1 MRSMFKALLGALGAA
16 GLRVSDGP
24 GCVVVGQRRP
34 GAINVAQQAGVLVK
48 LTLKQPLAAP
58 PASFSVASPARIAFD
73 FPRRPNR
80 HRADACQTLS
90 MRVNMRSVNS
100 WKRRRRCGWQA
111 QPDQG
116 DAL

>member
-34 GAINVAQQAGVLVK
+34 GDQCRSAGGGAGQ

-73 FPRRPNR
+73 FPSTTEC
-80 HRADACQTLS
+80 HRASSQTFNEGGL
-90 MRVNMRSVNS
+90 RSVNS
-100 WKRRRRCGWQA
+100 WKRRRRCGWCST
-111 QPDQG
+111 
-116 DAL
+116 